1 MKSLIARTS
10 QLVLGMAIFC
20 LFLAAGIQI
29 KAWLHLIIP
38 GNVIGLFLLLAAIA
52 LGVVKLGWIESA
64 CKWLLFFMPMLFVP
78 IYVSAGRFKALWAEW
93 GWLLVPSLV
102 IAVGAMWI
110 AIGHISQW
118 IFGKRSL

>member
-1 MKSLIARTS
+1 MRSRLAQSGQLI
-10 QLVLGMAIFC
+10 LGMAIFC

-38 GNVIGLFLLLAAIA
+38 GNVTGLFLLLGAIV

-64 CKWLLFFMPMLFVP
+64 SKWLLFFMPMLFVP
-78 IYVSAGRFKALWAEW
+78 IYVGAGRFKALWAEW

-110 AIGHISQW
+110 VIGHISQW
-118 IFGKRSL
+118 VFTKRNS